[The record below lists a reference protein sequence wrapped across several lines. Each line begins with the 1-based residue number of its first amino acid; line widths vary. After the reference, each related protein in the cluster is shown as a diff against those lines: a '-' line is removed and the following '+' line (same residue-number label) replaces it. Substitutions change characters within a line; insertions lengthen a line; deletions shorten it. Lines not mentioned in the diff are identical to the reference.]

1 MTTYARAPG
10 AAGAVVDGETVVLS
24 PTDLRYHS
32 LNASAAAIW
41 DLLAEPASAAAV
53 VDRLLEQFEVT
64 RPDCEA
70 DVAACL
76 ALLGDLGLVVAQ

>member
-1 MTTYARAPG
+1 MTTFARAPG

-24 PTDLRYHS
+24 PADLRYHS

-41 DLLAEPASAAAV
+41 DLLAEPATAAAL
-53 VDRLLEQFEVT
+53 VDQLLERFEVERST
-64 RPDCEA
+64 CEA

-76 ALLGDLGLVVAQ
+76 ARLDDLGLVVTR

>member
-41 DLLAEPASAAAV
+41 DLLAEPATATAV
-53 VDRLLEQFEVT
+53 VDQLLDQFAVA
-64 RPDCEA
+64 RPACEA

-76 ALLGDLGLVVAQ
+76 ALLAELGLVVAQ